1 MNTLIYFNTKLNLN
15 KKNLGGIES
24 LNLHLKKELTKKKI
38 NCVISNKITNNISK
52 RKWDNLISSND
63 SSVFEKV
70 KSKKNILWL
79 HNKLQIEKALRKKQL
94 LPIFK
99 NEIYSVF
106 NSRYLLENTSSIYF
120 FKEKLIIPN
129 FLTKEFENL
138 KINYRRKPYFV
149 WSVQRERGLNDLINL
164 WIKKVYPNN
173 KSLKLFIFGIN
184 INKIKSFKINYK
196 RYNIFFK
203 GRVNKST
210 LIKYYKNSLGMICL
224 GYDETFC
231 LNAIE
236 SYACGLPILT
246 FGLTAVSEISTKKNS
261 FRGSNFNHIYK
272 HIVFLSEMNA
282 KSRKKLIDNCV
293 NYSKKYYIKN
303 IIGKWVKLLKVSPN
317 VKF

>member
-1 MNTLIYFNTKLNLN
+1 MKTLIYINTKLNLN

-24 LNLHLKKELTKKKI
+24 LNIYLKKELTKNKI
-38 NCVISNKITNNISK
+38 NCIISNKITNSISQI
-52 RKWDNLISSND
+52 KWDNVISSND
-63 SSVFEKV
+63 SRIFEKV
-70 KSKKNILWL
+70 KSKKKILWL
-79 HNKLQIEKALRKKQL
+79 HNKLQLEKAFRKKQL
-94 LPIFK
+94 LPIIK
-99 NEIYSVF
+99 NQIYSVF
-106 NSRYLLENTSSIYF
+106 NSKYLCENTSSIYF
-120 FKEKLIIPN
+120 FKQKLIIPN

-164 WIKKVYPNN
+164 WVKKVYPYN
-173 KSLKLFIFGIN
+173 KNLKLFIFGIN
-184 INKIKSFKINYK
+184 LSKGKTFKINHQ

-203 GRVNKST
+203 GRVNKNT
-210 LIKYYKNSLGMICL
+210 LIKYYTNSLGMICL
-224 GYDETFC
+224 GYDETFR

-261 FRGSNFNHIYK
+261 FKGSNFHHIFK

-282 KSRKKLIDNCV
+282 KTRKKLIHNCI

-303 IIGKWVKLLKVSPN
+303 VIGKWIKLLKVSSN

>member
-1 MNTLIYFNTKLNLN
+1 MKTLIYIDTKLNLN

-24 LNLHLKKELTKKKI
+24 LSLYLKKELTNKKI

-63 SSVFEKV
+63 SRIFEKV

-79 HNKLQIEKALRKKQL
+79 HNKIQIEKALRKKQL
-94 LPIFK
+94 LPIIK
-99 NEIYSVF
+99 NKIYSVF
-106 NSRYLLENTSSIYF
+106 NSKYLLENTSNIYF
-120 FKEKLIIPN
+120 FKQKLIIPN

-164 WIKKVYPNN
+164 WVEKVHPYN
-173 KSLKLFIFGIN
+173 KSLKLFIFGIDL
-184 INKIKSFKINYK
+184 NKIKTFKINYK

-203 GRVNKST
+203 GRVNKNI
-210 LIKYYKNSLGMICL
+210 LIKYYQNSLGMICL

-272 HIVFLSEMNA
+272 YIVFLSEMNA

-303 IIGKWVKLLKVSPN
+303 VIGKWIKLLKVSPN
-317 VKF
+317 VE